1 MFKAYHVHVGPSAGS
16 VKGHVQTAA
25 VLKEHSFVFLF
36 FLQIQGAIM
45 VASLF
50 QVLIGFSGL
59 MGFLLKYIGPLSIAP
74 TIALAGLALFDVAT
88 G

>member
-1 MFKAYHVHVGPSAGS
+1 MDFQIFKSLSWASGGS
-16 VKGHVQTAA
+16 VKGHVRTAA
-25 VLKEHSFVFLF
+25 VVKQHSFFP

>member
-1 MFKAYHVHVGPSAGS
+1 MVA
-16 VKGHVQTAA
+16 
-25 VLKEHSFVFLF
+25 LF

-59 MGFLLKYIGPLSIAP
+59 MGYILKFIGPLSIAP
-74 TIALAGLALFDVAT
+74 TISLAGLALFSVAT
-88 G
+88 K